1 MRMVDLYNGGILI
14 LSTVTTFGLYMI
26 LSGVD
31 SPWFAFAEHAFV
43 GTAIGLSVVV
53 ATDYIFRTII
63 PRILSDPAA
72 NWPTIVS
79 VILGL
84 MMILRVHRDT
94 VHLARIPITIAT
106 AAGIAVSVRAE
117 IFSGII
123 NQIKA
128 TILPLMGLA
137 TWWDFVVN
145 VTVVLSVLLVFTY
158 YFYTIEMKGPLQH
171 ASRVGRYILYLAFG
185 VLFAQTYMGRLGL
198 LLGHLQAY
206 IQPYYPNGAVTV
218 VVVVVMVVSTW
229 LLHKRYPELLEK
241 LTPE

>member
-1 MRMVDLYNGGILI
+1 MTMVDLYNGGIL
-14 LSTVTTFGLYMI
+14 LFSTITTFGLYMI

-53 ATDYIFRTII
+53 ATDYIFRTIL
-63 PRILSDPAA
+63 PRIMSDPAA
-72 NWPTIVS
+72 NWPTIIS

-94 VHLARIPITIAT
+94 VYLARIPITLAT
-106 AAGIAVSVRAE
+106 AAGIAISVRAT

-123 NQIKA
+123 NQVKA

-137 TWWDFVVN
+137 SWWDFVVN
-145 VTVVLSVLLVFTY
+145 VTVVLTVLFVFTF
-158 YFYTIEMKGPLQH
+158 YFYTTEMKGPLLM
-171 ASRVGRYILYLAFG
+171 ANKVGRHLLYLAFG

-198 LLGHLQAY
+198 LLGRMQLFVE
-206 IQPYYPNGAVTV
+206 PYYPNFVVTIIV
-218 VVVVVMVVSTW
+218 VAVMVGSTW
-229 LLHKRYPELLEK
+229 LLHKRYPELLEQ